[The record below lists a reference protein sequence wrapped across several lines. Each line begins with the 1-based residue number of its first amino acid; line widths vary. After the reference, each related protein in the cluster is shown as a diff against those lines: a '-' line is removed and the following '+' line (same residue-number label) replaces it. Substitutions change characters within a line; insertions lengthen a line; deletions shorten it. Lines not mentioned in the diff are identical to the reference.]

1 MKKIVFVLG
10 LMASTLG
17 GCTPSN
23 TSDTQADS
31 VAIAEFSP
39 LPDAVHT
46 SQNSLDYAG
55 TYTGVFPCAD
65 CPGIK
70 TEITLNA
77 DSSFT
82 KKMTY
87 LEQKDGGIFKVQG
100 TYSWDASGQ
109 RITLEGIDA
118 PNHYF
123 VGENT
128 LTQLDREGKKVE
140 GDMANR
146 YVLKK

>member
-1 MKKIVFVLG
+1 MKYTFFALG
-10 LMASTLG
+10 FLAFAWGS
-17 GCTPSN
+17 CNSENN
-23 TSDTQADS
+23 TDAPTDS
-31 VAIAEFSP
+31 VAITESSP
-39 LPDAVHT
+39 MPDTAHN
-46 SQNSLDYAG
+46 SQNSLDYTG
-55 TYTGVFPCAD
+55 TYTGVLPCAD

-77 DSSFT
+77 DGSFT

-87 LEQKDGGIFKVQG
+87 LESKEGGIFKDKG
-100 TYSWDASGQ
+100 TFSWDAAGK
-109 RITLEGIDA
+109 RITLEGILA

-140 GDMANR
+140 GDLANL